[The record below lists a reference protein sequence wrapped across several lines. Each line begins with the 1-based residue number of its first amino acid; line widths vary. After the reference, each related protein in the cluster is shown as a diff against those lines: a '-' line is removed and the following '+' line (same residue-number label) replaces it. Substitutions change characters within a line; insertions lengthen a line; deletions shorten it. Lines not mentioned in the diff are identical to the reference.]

1 MQPKLVTFDCANTLI
16 WTDWQPHTFAVRCAG
31 IAGIVLP
38 RGAAEKYLELF
49 IPKLPEFWLVNQRRD
64 FLAWREFWVQQVAD
78 WLEVL
83 GIVDRDPLELHMIG
97 EKEIFQAP
105 SQTFKLFD
113 DALATVRQIREMGI
127 KVAVL
132 SNWDYS
138 LHKCLEGHGLG
149 GEFDAVF
156 ASLEHGVEKP
166 DPKFFQI
173 ALEHFGVSPTE
184 CFHVGD
190 DRVDDLEGANS
201 AGIPVA
207 LLDRAHFRLEKPVIT
222 SLNQL
227 KEAFEWYA

>member
-31 IAGIVLP
+31 IAGLELP
-38 RGAAEKYLELF
+38 KGAAEKYMEIFL
-49 IPKLPEFWLVNQRRD
+49 PKLPEFWQVNQKRS
-64 FLAWREFWVQQVAD
+64 FLPWREFWVQQVAD

-83 GIVDRDPLELHMIG
+83 GIEGQDALELHLIG
-97 EKEIFQAP
+97 EREIFETP

-113 DALATVRQIREMGI
+113 DALPSVRRLRQLGI

-132 SNWDYS
+132 SNWDHS

-166 DPKFFQI
+166 DPRFFQI
-173 ALEHFGVSPTE
+173 ALDHFGVLPSE

-190 DRVDDLEGANS
+190 DLADDLEGARA

-207 LLDRAHFRLEKPVIT
+207 QIVRSASNASKPIIT
-222 SLNQL
+222 SLDHL
-227 KEAFEWYA
+227 IEAFEWYD